1 MKLKEY
7 NKIYN
12 LNRYL
17 LDLKYRNNSLY
28 NILNG
33 MSKLDALN
41 YLKNKHNSI
50 YNKVSK
56 GLV

>member
-41 YLKNKHNSI
+41 YLKNNHKEI